1 VEVVVLG
8 KQVNPLLEAVVEVLV
23 VIEKVKYLMT
33 LIQPLPQLALQGV
46 MQV

>member
-33 LIQPLPQLALQGV
+33 LIQPLLQLVLQDV

>member
-1 VEVVVLG
+1 MLG
-8 KQVNPLLEAVVEVLV
+8 KQANPLLEVVVAVLV

-33 LIQPLPQLALQGV
+33 LIQPLLQLALQDV